1 MYNEKDYE
9 VKDITYTSNEATR
22 KYNEEPILTRA
33 TVIIKGARF
42 EIKRV
47 FTKLGNPSRVFLFR
61 SDSEF
66 NSNNELIEIGWDTC
80 SSGLMKIAN
89 ELNLKF
95 VSSSS
100 CFSYGKSRCH
110 FLEDEYDKAILNC

>member
-9 VKDITYTSNEATR
+9 IKYETYSSNEVTR
-22 KYNEEPILTRA
+22 KYDKEPILTSA

-42 EIKRV
+42 EIDRV

-61 SDSEF
+61 TESEF

-80 SSGLMKIAN
+80 SSGLMKIAK

-95 VSSSS
+95 VPSSS

-110 FLEDEYDKAILNC
+110 FLEDECNKAIM